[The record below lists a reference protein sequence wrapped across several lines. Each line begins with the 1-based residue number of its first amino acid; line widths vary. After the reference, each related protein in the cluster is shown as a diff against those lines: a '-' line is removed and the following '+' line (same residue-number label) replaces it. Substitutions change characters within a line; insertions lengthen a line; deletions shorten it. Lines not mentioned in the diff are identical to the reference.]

1 MEEQT
6 PVFLWG
12 FDSHIS
18 ELDIFDCFDRKRE
31 TSLTSVNLHRDP
43 LGNSLRR
50 ATLMFTDK
58 HEAHQM
64 SVSLSGFPLD
74 HGQMRMSL
82 VSFPREEIPARVSN
96 QLSNPVLQGPV
107 PYQNTTYQL
116 FPEPQAH
123 VPWQGSQI
131 NPVLQGPVPY
141 QNTTYQLYPG
151 AAYMP
156 QQGPTSQ
163 DFQINI
169 EMRDVYVGNL
179 STTTTEGQLNM
190 LFRAHG
196 DLEHVSIIK
205 TADGSSRGFGFVTFR
220 HAESAAQAI
229 NSLNGYK
236 FEGRVWEVQHRNSHR
251 REEIREGLQREV
263 ICYVGNFRYELTEAG
278 LKDMFAQFGEVSSC
292 KIRRDPNTGKSKG
305 DGFVEFVTPEA
316 ASNATVLN
324 GKVIDGRFIYV
335 SLARSKVAGRAG
347 QGSMSGTL

>member
-96 QLSNPVLQGPV
+96 QLS
-107 PYQNTTYQL
+107 
-116 FPEPQAH
+116 
-123 VPWQGSQI
+123 

-335 SLARSKVAGRAG
+335 SLARSKVYSFA
-347 QGSMSGTL
+347 MLH